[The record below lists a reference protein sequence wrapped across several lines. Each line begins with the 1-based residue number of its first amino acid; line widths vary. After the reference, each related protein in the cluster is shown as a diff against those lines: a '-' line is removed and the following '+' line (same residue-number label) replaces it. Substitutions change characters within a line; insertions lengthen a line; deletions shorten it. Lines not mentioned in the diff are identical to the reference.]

1 MKKLT
6 TFAIGMSMMM
16 LLTTSAFAPPQPG
29 QPSQEDGGQ
38 DPLALLDESHGLM
51 RELALEDLPLGR
63 VGGKTQNKQERII
76 SNLDTLI
83 QIILDANAEEVGGED
98 EEKEKEKGG
107 KGKKGQSDPQNSGK
121 SSSKPSGKPGG
132 EEPAAMAGGK
142 AGGNPKGNEYGDVN
156 EESEGKKAD
165 EWGLL
170 PGREFKESRMSGKT
184 VVPKGYDELLEL
196 FRRVIAR
203 EGARLPK

>member
-6 TFAIGMSMMM
+6 TFAVGMGMML

-29 QPSQEDGGQ
+29 QPPQGDGGQ
-38 DPLALLDESHGLM
+38 DPLMALLEQSHGLM

-63 VGGKTQNKQERII
+63 VGDETQNKQRRII

-83 QIILDANAEEVGGED
+83 QMVLDMGAEQVGGED
-98 EEKEKEKGG
+98 EEEQKGEKGQ
-107 KGKKGQSDPQNSGK
+107 KNPENAGK

-132 EEPAAMAGGK
+132 EEPAAMAGGT
-142 AGGNPKGNEYGDVN
+142 ASGNPKGNEYGDVN
-156 EESEGKKAD
+156 RESEGKKAD